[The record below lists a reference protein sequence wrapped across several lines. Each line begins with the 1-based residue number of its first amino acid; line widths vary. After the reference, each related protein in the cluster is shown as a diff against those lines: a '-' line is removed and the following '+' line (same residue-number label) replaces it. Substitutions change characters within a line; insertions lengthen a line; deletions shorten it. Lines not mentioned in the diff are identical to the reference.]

1 MAKTYYPSIW
11 FVKFCLLAL
20 ARFQVVG
27 VEKVPK
33 AGPLIVVSNH
43 LSRADP
49 PIISAGIPRRIVFM
63 AKEELFH
70 SPLMALI
77 VKGFGAFPVRKQE
90 ADRHALRRAKEVLE
104 KGLALGV
111 FPEGTRSKTG
121 VLQPGMLGAAFIALR
136 TGAPVLPVGIYGT
149 EGLKGAGF
157 LRHPAITIN
166 IGEPFTVAPV
176 QGRVTKQALQ
186 GITASMMDR
195 IAQLLPPRY
204 QGVRDQ
210 RVAVGR

>member
-1 MAKTYYPSIW
+1 MAKTYYPSVW
-11 FVKFCLLAL
+11 LVKSLLL
-20 ARFQVVG
+20 TLTRFQVVG
-27 VEKVPK
+27 GGNVPK
-33 AGPLIVVSNH
+33 TGPLIVVSNH

-49 PIISAGIPRRIVFM
+49 PIIGAGIPRRIVFM

-70 SPLMALI
+70 SPLMALV
-77 VKGFGAFPVRKQE
+77 VKGFGAFPVRKQG
-90 ADRHALRRAKEVLE
+90 ADRDALRQAQEVLE

-111 FPEGTRSKTG
+111 FPEGTRSKTA

-149 EGLKGAGF
+149 EELRGAGL

-166 IGEPFTVAPV
+166 IGEPFTVAPA
-176 QGRVTKQALQ
+176 QGRVTRQALQ
-186 GITASMMDR
+186 DLTAYIMER

-204 QGVRDQ
+204 QGVYDKG
-210 RVAVGR
+210 VVVGR